1 MLLEGCS
8 GNLMSRVRFP
18 AALCLG
24 SVGYGAGF
32 RGSCVITPAPARPYA
47 SWQVS
52 VMDKDN
58 QIKYDPRGWQ
68 MPDGKPDKPKGA
80 KNVREYSYDKGH
92 SFCGYR
98 ACMQIRG
105 VEYCRYFS
113 ARELGW
119 ENAFNAAVVQ
129 AEQWRALRHR
139 VNQEG
144 GAA

>member
-1 MLLEGCS
+1 
-8 GNLMSRVRFP
+8 MSP
-18 AALCLG
+18 AA
-24 SVGYGAGF
+24 SRAV
-32 RGSCVITPAPARPYA
+32 A

>member
-8 GNLMSRVRFP
+8 GNLMCRVRFP

-58 QIKYDPRGWQ
+58 QIKSDPRGWK

-80 KNVREYSYDKGH
+80 KNVSEYSYDKGQPY
-92 SFCGYR
+92 CGYR

-105 VEYCRYFS
+105 VEYRRYFS
-113 ARELGW
+113 AKKLGW
-119 ENAFNAAVVQ
+119 ENAFNAAVAQ
-129 AEQWRALRHR
+129 AEQWRALR
-139 VNQEG
+139 
-144 GAA
+144 